1 MYLEIYWRVDFVFN
15 GMIFLCC
22 NKASTKDLE
31 GWEFFIVAAY
41 KPLFTLD
48 IDLVAHLVKLSFI
61 RGENPGAFGDRSAVP
76 CIAAE
81 AGMAAAHAA
90 TEQACQYDMQVRPI
104 HSRIVTEAKSRCKEI
119 FVLYEGNVVKNGG
132 LVKDFLIA
140 SK

>member
-1 MYLEIYWRVDFVFN
+1 MQFIAVCLLQMDDCRSIVKGVFAVKQRVSDN
-15 GMIFLCC
+15 GFAQKKSLVPI
-22 NKASTKDLE
+22 TQ
-31 GWEFFIVAAY
+31 
-41 KPLFTLD
+41 PL
-48 IDLVAHLVKLSFI
+48 ID
-61 RGENPGAFGDRSAVP
+61 RFGDRSAVP